1 MILKRELF
9 NGVQS
14 EWSKQD
20 DRFPSAHEMVAA
32 DQTASK
38 AASFEF
44 FRSPSAWLLRGT
56 EIFQIGTRRRGNL
69 SSSLIQGLKAR

>member
-44 FRSPSAWLLRGT
+44 FRSPNAWLLRGT

-69 SSSLIQGLKAR
+69 LHSYRV